1 MFWRPR
7 SLKAVSKSKTSNGSV
22 LDLGEEPKR
31 VCLGRRSI
39 ALSLGSQVDT
49 SFCYRCIL
57 EPQNRN
63 QYEWRNTKVVVLSC
77 LVVSDPAT
85 PWTVPP
91 APGASIHGDSP
102 GKNTGPGCH
111 ALLQGIFPTQGS
123 NPGLLHHRQIL
134 YHLSH
139 QGSPLRLL
147 GYICW
152 NVVKRL
158 PLQTEIKSQDMRTN
172 TLDSKDSLRQ
182 QPSPTIWIIIGRIK
196 IAHALN

>member
-1 MFWRPR
+1 MTALRTRHELSKYDPVPPPLPPFDIAPPFPHGRNGDSSPQA
-7 SLKAVSKSKTSNGSV
+7 SLKLETLCRSCERRGVKPGKSYRQAWKVSVSSRSVMSSPPGS
-22 LDLGEEPKR
+22 
-31 VCLGRRSI
+31 C
-39 ALSLGSQVDT
+39 
-49 SFCYRCIL
+49 
-57 EPQNRN
+57 
-63 QYEWRNTKVVVLSC
+63 
-77 LVVSDPAT
+77 
-85 PWTVPP
+85 PW
-91 APGASIHGDSP
+91 DSP
-102 GKNTGPGCH
+102 GKNTGVGCH